1 MIAEVDYIDIGCAP
15 PLRGGISPIHLS
27 SATKEKADMALT
39 ESITPTSSEQDA
51 VHDVNKVDGSKNGA
65 TGVVEVMD
73 LEEGESQK
81 TFYSKVSVVMMVIF
95 SGLAIGSDG

>member
-1 MIAEVDYIDIGCAP
+1 M
-15 PLRGGISPIHLS
+15 
-27 SATKEKADMALT
+27 
-39 ESITPTSSEQDA
+39 
-51 VHDVNKVDGSKNGA
+51 HDVNKVDGLKNGA

-73 LEEGESQK
+73 LEEGEAGK

>member
-1 MIAEVDYIDIGCAP
+1 MAAYSHFEVDFLPTYSQ
-15 PLRGGISPIHLS
+15 RQR
-27 SATKEKADMALT
+27 KVDMASV
-39 ESITPTSSEQDA
+39 ESITAASSEQDGMHSVGQA
-51 VHDVNKVDGSKNGA
+51 DESKNGA

-73 LEEGESQK
+73 LEEGQSQK

>member
-1 MIAEVDYIDIGCAP
+1 MHSVGQ
-15 PLRGGISPIHLS
+15 
-27 SATKEKADMALT
+27 AD
-39 ESITPTSSEQDA
+39 E
-51 VHDVNKVDGSKNGA
+51 SKNGA

-73 LEEGESQK
+73 LEEGQSQK